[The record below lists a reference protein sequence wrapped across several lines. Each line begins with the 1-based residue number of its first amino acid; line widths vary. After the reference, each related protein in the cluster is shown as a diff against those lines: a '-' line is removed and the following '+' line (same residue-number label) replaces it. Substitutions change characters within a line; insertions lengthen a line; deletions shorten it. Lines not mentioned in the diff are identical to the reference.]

1 MSCADGGNNRENG
14 TVLHLNGHDLVLH
27 EKQVFLPLKRVLHI
41 LSVFNAVG
49 LCTQR
54 VHCRSLAAVE
64 HAVLD
69 AGRVSRTRHLTAER
83 IYLAYKVSL
92 SCSADRRI
100 ARHIAYGV
108 QIDRKTR
115 CFCTQTCCSQRRLN
129 TGMTGADHRYI
140 KALCRKNRHWRSLP
154 FQKIPVISVDNL

>member
-1 MSCADGGNNRENG
+1 MSCADGGNNRGNG

-54 VHCRSLAAVE
+54 VHCRTLAAVE

-69 AGRVSRTRHLTAER
+69 AGFIRGLCHLAAEGVELAHEMALACAANGGVAGHVAHRV
-83 IYLAYKVSL
+83 
-92 SCSADRRI
+92 
-100 ARHIAYGV
+100 
-108 QIDRKTR
+108 
-115 CFCTQTCCSQRRLN
+115 
-129 TGMTGADHRYI
+129 
-140 KALCRKNRHWRSLP
+140 
-154 FQKIPVISVDNL
+154 